1 MTDDQLQDIQLW
13 RRILLWTHTEQGRGK
28 RYSVLILSTMLAI
41 WAPSLLYLKFS
52 KPTFTSKW
60 TLILPGT
67 GVNSSI
73 NLENIGQ
80 AETSSVSAYGSHS
93 ISPNANYKNIAESSN
108 VIEKASQKMGLSVD
122 QFGKSRISLVDQT
135 SMIFFEVNGGSGEEA
150 QKKSYALYEALESTL
165 QTLRLDEIK
174 RREESVQN
182 MLAGLKDKLK
192 KSRDRLLEYQ
202 ASSEVVEI
210 EQYNQLTMSL
220 EKVKIDLVELK
231 AEQSRLIG
239 ERDQLAKVLNLTAE
253 QASGALMLQTDQM
266 FQENMVHY
274 VQADSALATLILK
287 MGENHPEVVK
297 SRNQMIAA
305 KQKITERVRQL
316 IGNQD
321 VALLNKLTLST
332 NQTRGALFEKL
343 ILVDSQAK
351 GITDKIA
358 RLQQQIVEMTER
370 FNKDTKSAA
379 TLDDLKRDHQI
390 AEAVFTAA
398 LARIDTGKT
407 DVYASYP
414 LIQLLNPPNAPI
426 KPTSPNRLFVFLGAG
441 VATLICM
448 FGMLVL
454 WTRKPWLQKILL
466 NG

>member
-1 MTDDQLQDIQLW
+1 
-13 RRILLWTHTEQGRGK
+13 
-28 RYSVLILSTMLAI
+28 
-41 WAPSLLYLKFS
+41 
-52 KPTFTSKW
+52 
-60 TLILPGT
+60 
-67 GVNSSI
+67 
-73 NLENIGQ
+73 
-80 AETSSVSAYGSHS
+80 
-93 ISPNANYKNIAESSN
+93 
-108 VIEKASQKMGLSVD
+108 
-122 QFGKSRISLVDQT
+122 
-135 SMIFFEVNGGSGEEA
+135 
-150 QKKSYALYEALESTL
+150 
-165 QTLRLDEIK
+165 
-174 RREESVQN
+174 
-182 MLAGLKDKLK
+182 
-192 KSRDRLLEYQ
+192 
-202 ASSEVVEI
+202 
-210 EQYNQLTMSL
+210 
-220 EKVKIDLVELK
+220 
-231 AEQSRLIG
+231 
-239 ERDQLAKVLNLTAE
+239 
-253 QASGALMLQTDQM
+253 
-266 FQENMVHY
+266 
-274 VQADSALATLILK
+274 
-287 MGENHPEVVK
+287 
-297 SRNQMIAA
+297 
-305 KQKITERVRQL
+305 L

-321 VALLNKLTLST
+321 IALLNKLTLST

-358 RLQQQIVEMTER
+358 RLEQQIVEMTER

-441 VATLICM
+441 AATLICM